1 MAERR
6 NQLPDIDGAA
16 LAELPIFPLPDVVL
30 FPSELLP
37 LHVFEER
44 YRDMTRDALDG
55 HGVIAMTRLR
65 PEAVHSDSE
74 QPEVYPIAG
83 LGKIEAARE
92 TPDGRYLVLLRGIG
106 RVAIRE
112 ELPLDRSYRRVR
124 AALVPDVPSERPELV
139 SACSQQLMYLCD
151 RLAEAYEEA
160 SDLRDVLR
168 AAETPG
174 ERADVVSAAVV
185 SDPDERQ
192 RLLETLD
199 PADRL
204 DRLLELVA
212 EAMTS
217 LGVERQLN

>member
-30 FPSELLP
+30 FPNELLP
-37 LHVFEER
+37 LHIFEER
-44 YRDMTRDALDG
+44 YREMTRDVLDG
-55 HGVIAMTRLR
+55 HGLIAMTRLR
-65 PEAVHSDSE
+65 SEDHSDSE
-74 QPEVYPIAG
+74 QPEVFPIAG

-92 TPDGRYLVLLRGIG
+92 TPDGRYLILVRGLARI
-106 RVAIRE
+106 AIRE

-124 AALVPDVPSERPELV
+124 AALVPDVPSDRPELV
-139 SACSQQLMYLCD
+139 SACAQQLVSLCD
-151 RLAEAYEEA
+151 RLADAFEEA
-160 SDLRDVLR
+160 GELREVVRTVD
-168 AAETPG
+168 TPG
-174 ERADVVSAAVV
+174 ARADVITAAVV

-212 EAMTS
+212 EAMVS

>member
-1 MAERR
+1 M
-6 NQLPDIDGAA
+6 PDIDGSA

-30 FPSELLP
+30 FPHEILP

-44 YRDMTRDALDG
+44 YRDLTRDVLEG
-55 HGVIAMTRLR
+55 HGLLALARLR
-65 PEAVHSDSE
+65 SDEHTDAE
-74 QPEVYPIAG
+74 QPEVFPIAG
-83 LGKIEAARE
+83 LGKVEMVRE
-92 TPDGRYLVLLRGIG
+92 TPDGRYLLLIRGVARI
-106 RVAIRE
+106 AIRE

-139 SACSQQLMYLCD
+139 SACAQQLLSLCE
-151 RLAEAYEEA
+151 RLADEVEEA
-160 SDLRDVLR
+160 GDLRDAVQS
-168 AAETPG
+168 AQTPG
-174 ERADVVSAAVV
+174 ERADVITAAVV

-204 DRLLELVA
+204 ERLLELVA
-212 EAMTS
+212 EAMAS